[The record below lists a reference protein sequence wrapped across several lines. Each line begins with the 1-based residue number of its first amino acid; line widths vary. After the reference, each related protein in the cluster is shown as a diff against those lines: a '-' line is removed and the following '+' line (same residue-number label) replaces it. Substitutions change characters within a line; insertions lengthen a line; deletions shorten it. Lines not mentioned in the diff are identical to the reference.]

1 MMLNKFFGNRVKNAY
16 QKSEKTGYFYKHYDA
31 YKKNECISN
40 LVHDNHIH
48 NDSEYYFSKMNH
60 SYINGKLRFLCEAKY
75 TMSQI

>member
-1 MMLNKFFGNRVKNAY
+1 MLQILLCNCLCPETLHIQNYRIKD
-16 QKSEKTGYFYKHYDA
+16 H
-31 YKKNECISN
+31 ISN

-60 SYINGKLRFLCEAKY
+60 LYINSKLRFLCEAKY